1 MTLMMF
7 GIEQPY
13 IVLLFDFSKGYI
25 CLYLKSCGVLPVKGF
40 ALGGGENN
48 HCSGLSCSGLK
59 ALQSPVRSSF
69 AFTITAGRLHGPS
82 VIPSAYFR
90 ASEPL
95 LLVFTVIVRQIIL
108 SHLKSC

>member
-1 MTLMMF
+1 MMF
-7 GIEQPY
+7 GTVQPY
-13 IVLLFDFSKGYI
+13 IVFPFGFSKGYI

-40 ALGGGENN
+40 ALGGGADT
-48 HCSGLSCSGLK
+48 HCNGLSCSGLK
-59 ALQSPVRSSF
+59 ALQSHVQSSLG
-69 AFTITAGRLHGPS
+69 FTITAGRLRGPS

-90 ASEPL
+90 APEPL